1 MSPDYYMTCDVEE
14 FSIQHSTIKDSVIP
28 KVHNEGLPRIL
39 DVFERHNIPATF
51 FFTGYFAERSPA
63 SLELVKSKGHEIG
76 CHSYSHDS
84 NLYLNKLS
92 AKKQLQEIIKAKHII
107 EKVVGPISSFR
118 APALR
123 TNKYT
128 FEILMMC
135 GFTHDS
141 SRCPRRFDAFLT
153 PGTTKEKLKY
163 ITSSRKSYK
172 IESKFD
178 DSKSIIE
185 IPISSLVL
193 PYMSNISRISPTFMS
208 IIRKHLFKESVLD
221 ESSLTF
227 LTHPNEFVDLTG
239 KPKTTYRSDY
249 LLGYILT
256 DLLRHKLKLLRMG
269 KDGVKLL
276 EEEIILTKKNGFK
289 FRTIN
294 SLKL

>member
-1 MSPDYYMTCDVEE
+1 MTCDVEE

-28 KVHNEGLPRIL
+28 KVHKEGLPRIL
-39 DVFERHNIPATF
+39 DVFERHDILATF
-51 FFTGYFAERSPA
+51 FFTGYFAEKSPE
-63 SLELVKSKGHEIG
+63 SLKLVKSKGHEIG

-92 AKKQLQEIIKAKHII
+92 AQKQFQEICKAKKLIERII
-107 EKVVGPISSFR
+107 GPITSFR

-153 PGTTKEKLKY
+153 PGATKEKLKY
-163 ITSSRKSYK
+163 INSSRNIYK
-172 IESKFD
+172 INSKLD
-178 DSKSIIE
+178 DSKNIIE
-185 IPISSLVL
+185 VPISSLVL
-193 PYMSNISRISPTFMS
+193 PYMSNISRISPSMMS
-208 IIRKHLFKESVLD
+208 IIRNRLFKESTDNGSFLN
-221 ESSLTF
+221 F
-227 LTHPNEFVDLTG
+227 LTHPNEFVDIEG

-249 LLGYILT
+249 LLGYLLT
-256 DLLRHKLKLLRMG
+256 DYLRHKLKLQRMG
-269 KDGVKLL
+269 KEGVKIL
-276 EEEIILTKKNGFK
+276 EEEVILAKKQGFN

-294 SLKL
+294 SVKL

>member
-1 MSPDYYMTCDVEE
+1 MTCDVEE

-28 KVHNEGLPRIL
+28 KVHDEGLPRIL
-39 DVFERHNIPATF
+39 EVFEKQNILATF
-51 FFTGYFAERSPA
+51 FFTGYFAEKSPE

-92 AKKQLQEIIKAKHII
+92 AKKQLQEILKAKKII
-107 EKVVGPISSFR
+107 ERIIGPITSFR

-153 PGTTKEKLKY
+153 PGATKEKLKY
-163 ITSSRKSYK
+163 MNSSRNIYK
-172 IESKFD
+172 INSKLD
-178 DSKSIIE
+178 DSKNIIE
-185 IPISSLVL
+185 VPISSLLL
-193 PYMSNISRISPTFMS
+193 PYMSNISRISPLAMS
-208 IIRKHLFKESVLD
+208 IIRNHLFKESADKGSFLN
-221 ESSLTF
+221 F
-227 LTHPNEFVDLTG
+227 LTHPNEFVDIEG

-256 DLLRHKLKLLRMG
+256 DYLRHKLKLQRMG
-269 KDGVKLL
+269 KAGIKIL
-276 EEEIILTKKNGFK
+276 ENEVILAKKQGFK

-294 SLKL
+294 SVKL